1 MTEPPDRILLGMLT
15 PSSNTVLEPTTM
27 AILENLDEVTAHFSR
42 FKVTEITLSESG
54 LAQFEHDR
62 FMEAANLLADAKCHS
77 IAWNGTSAGWLG
89 FDNDTDLCASIT
101 KTTGAQSTTSILA
114 NNDLFQRHGVSTFG
128 LVTPYNADV
137 QEKIIENYRKSGFHC
152 VAERHLNISDNFSF
166 SEITEEQVEE
176 MCREVAGEGAEA
188 ISIICTNMR
197 GACLAERLEADLGVV
212 IYDSIAVVVRHALEI
227 SGVDPRR
234 VTGWGRIFT

>member
-1 MTEPPDRILLGMLT
+1 MLT

-62 FMEAANLLADAKCHS
+62 FLEAAKLLADAKCHS

-89 FDNDTDLCASIT
+89 FDNDTDLCTSIT
-101 KTTGAQSTTSILA
+101 KSTGAPSTTSILA

-128 LVTPYNADV
+128 LVTPYTDDV
-137 QEKIIENYRKSGFHC
+137 QAKIIENYHKSGFHC
-152 VAERHLNISDNFSF
+152 VAERHQGISDNFSF

-176 MCREVAGEGAEA
+176 MCRAVASEGAEA
-188 ISIICTNMR
+188 ISIICTNMQ
-197 GACLAERLEADLGVV
+197 GACLAERLEVDLGVV

-234 VTGWGRIFT
+234 VTGWGRIFTQ

>member
-77 IAWNGTSAGWLG
+77 IASGKFLVLSLFLFISFTNLFAIFLDFTLK
-89 FDNDTDLCASIT
+89 I
-101 KTTGAQSTTSILA
+101 KQS
-114 NNDLFQRHGVSTFG
+114 
-128 LVTPYNADV
+128 
-137 QEKIIENYRKSGFHC
+137 
-152 VAERHLNISDNFSF
+152 
-166 SEITEEQVEE
+166 
-176 MCREVAGEGAEA
+176 
-188 ISIICTNMR
+188 
-197 GACLAERLEADLGVV
+197 
-212 IYDSIAVVVRHALEI
+212 
-227 SGVDPRR
+227 
-234 VTGWGRIFT
+234 